1 VSIAI
6 DADEYGL
13 ALKQVLCGLLAERGV
28 PFEDLAYL
36 SSHQADYPDVAL
48 HLARQ
53 VQMGRFD
60 RGILICGTGLGMAM
74 VANKVRGVFAGPC
87 HDVYSAERLRK
98 SNDAQIIALGALV
111 VGPELAKMIIC
122 AWLDAEFE
130 GGRSQRKVERMRA
143 IETETYDGAA

>member
-1 VSIAI
+1 MSIAI

-13 ALKQVLCGLLAERGV
+13 ELKQVLCGLLAERGV

-36 SSHQADYPDVAL
+36 NSHQADYPDVAL
-48 HLARQ
+48 NLARQ
-53 VQMGRFD
+53 VQKGRFD

-74 VANKVRGVFAGPC
+74 VANKVRGVFAGTC

-98 SNDAQIIALGALV
+98 SNDAQIITLGAAIA
-111 VGPELAKMIIC
+111 GPELAKVIIS
-122 AWLDAEFE
+122 AWLDSEFQ

-143 IETETYDGAA
+143 IEAEMHDEAA

>member
-1 VSIAI
+1 MSIAI

-13 ALKQVLCGLLAERGV
+13 EMKQVLCGLLAERGV

-36 SSHQADYPDVAL
+36 NSHRADYPDVAL
-48 HLARQ
+48 NLARQ
-53 VQMGRFD
+53 VQKGRFD

-87 HDVYSAERLRK
+87 HDVYSARRLRK
-98 SNDAQIIALGALV
+98 SNDAQIITLGASV

-122 AWLDAEFE
+122 AWLESEFQ
-130 GGRSQRKVERMRA
+130 GGRSQQKVERMRA
-143 IETETYDGAA
+143 IEAEMYDGTA

>member
-1 VSIAI
+1 MSIAI

-13 ALKQVLCGLLAERGV
+13 ELKQVLCGLLAERGV

-36 SSHQADYPDVAL
+36 NSHQADYPDVAL
-48 HLARQ
+48 NLARQ
-53 VQMGRFD
+53 VQQGRFD

-74 VANKVRGVFAGPC
+74 VANKVRGVFAGTC

-98 SNDAQIIALGALV
+98 SNDAQIITLGAAI
-111 VGPELAKMIIC
+111 VGPELAKTIIC
-122 AWLDAEFE
+122 AWLDSEFQ

-143 IETETYDGAA
+143 IEAEMHDGAA